1 MAQFKPVMVNN
12 KSNLDNVAPVAGQYI
27 VVIDANELYLD
38 KGPTLEERV
47 KVSQNVYIQATE
59 PTNMKKDDIWFVTE
73 E

>member
-1 MAQFKPVMVNN
+1 MAQFN
-12 KSNLDNVAPVAGQYI
+12 NVAPVAGQYI
-27 VVIDANELYLD
+27 VVINANELYLD
-38 KGPTLEERV
+38 KGSTLEERV